1 MTIINE
7 FDYVRPTDLKEV
19 FKFLNQNKSSAI
31 LAGGT
36 DLIGNLKE
44 AMVKPKL
51 IIDIKNLKGLD
62 KIKYAK
68 NELVIGALVT
78 FDDLIHSKIILDKCP
93 VVMEMAKTVAS
104 KAIRN
109 RATMVGN
116 ICSAVPCMDS
126 GAILHVYEASVIV
139 SDGKKEWDVS
149 VKKWFKGPRKTI
161 LKKNEI
167 VMGIK
172 LAIPKGNH
180 SGVYMKL
187 GRYKGEDLAQATCAV
202 VMSKKEGVRIS
213 FGSVAPTPV
222 RALSIEKYLKNNEF
236 NNQTIIEIKKMV
248 EDIISP
254 IDDIRASKEYRMHMV
269 KVMLERSLKIAQ
281 DRLNGVGVVYGT
293 NHL

>member
-1 MTIINE
+1 MTIINDFE
-7 FDYVRPTDLKEV
+7 YVRPTQIKEV
-19 FKFLNQNKSSAI
+19 FKLLNQNKSAML

-44 AMVKPKL
+44 EMVKPKL
-51 IIDIKNLKGLD
+51 VIDIKNIKGLD

-68 NELVIGALVT
+68 NELFIGALVT
-78 FDDLIHSKIILDKCP
+78 FDDLIHSKTILDKCP

-126 GAILHVYEASVIV
+126 GAILHVYEASVVV
-139 SDGKKEWDVS
+139 SDGKREWDVS

-161 LKKNEI
+161 LKRNEM
-167 VMGIK
+167 VMGVK

-202 VMSKKEGVRIS
+202 VMSKKEGFKIS

-222 RALSIEKYLKNNEF
+222 RALSIEKFLKNNPLDE
-236 NNQTIIEIKKMV
+236 QTIAVIKQMV
-248 EDIISP
+248 ENEISP
-254 IDDIRASKEYRMHMV
+254 IDDIRASKEYRIHMV
-269 KVMLERSLKIAQ
+269 KVMLERSLKIAH
-281 DRLNGVGVVYGT
+281 DRLNGAGVVYGT